1 MLLCDEICSFLD
13 GKGLEYA
20 RGTIGGNEVIHAGC
34 GAVILPVS
42 IYAES
47 IIDAGTQ
54 AESLYRTTQILL
66 EERGEYP
73 YLVTEDRWH
82 LRQSMMQSRLLAHLY
97 IFTQIYAR
105 NCEVRKIDKRAA
117 EEFLSMYHSYGDAS
131 CRYRYGLFL
140 KRHTGHNAGSASILP
155 GTLVAVAT
163 FSNARKWIKGD
174 KTILSYEWTRYASLP
189 GVRLSGGMGKLLNA
203 FIEDVKPDDIM
214 TYADLEWSEGKVYE
228 QLGFAL
234 EGFKEPVTFCVDT
247 MSWRRS
253 PIKSGM
259 TGREPERRSPI
270 KSGMTGREPGMTG
283 RESGRRSP
291 VKPGMTGR
299 EPGMIG
305 REPGMTERE
314 PGMTGR
320 EPERTGDVIPGLTG
334 NLFFRNLGSNK
345 YRMKLTDYQ

>member
-47 IIDAGTQ
+47 IKDAGTQ

-82 LRQSMMQSRLLAHLY
+82 LRQSVMQSRILAHLH

-203 FIEDVKPDDIM
+203 FIKDVKPDDIM

-228 QLGFAL
+228 QLGFVL

-259 TGREPERRSPI
+259 TGREPERRSPV
-270 KSGMTGREPGMTG
+270 KPGMTG
-283 RESGRRSP
+283 RESGR
-291 VKPGMTGR
+291 TG
-299 EPGMIG
+299 E
-305 REPGMTERE
+305 
-314 PGMTGR
+314 
-320 EPERTGDVIPGLTG
+320 VIPDLIGD
-334 NLFFRNLGSNK
+334 LFFMNLGSNK